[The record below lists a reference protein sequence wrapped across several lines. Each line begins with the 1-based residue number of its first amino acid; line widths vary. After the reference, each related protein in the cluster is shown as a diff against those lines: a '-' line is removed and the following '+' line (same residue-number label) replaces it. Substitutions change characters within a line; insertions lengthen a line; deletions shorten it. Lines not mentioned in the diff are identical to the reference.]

1 MSPEKLKVNSLVF
14 EAFDVEVQEDKIR
27 ITAANKK

>member
-14 EAFDVEVQEDKIR
+14 ETFDVEVQEDKIR